1 MKAAAAVETASAQL
15 LARLCEVEEAAVERH
30 TRALLR
36 GLERRGILR
45 DLEALARIATDGR
58 GGGSDST
65 GAALAVGASPRAAPA
80 VGEAPGAR
88 ACLPA
93 ALADAPGAALTWFAT
108 AFELE
113 PFWPA
118 GTAGELPAGKA
129 RSFEIIEGQVP
140 DRDDALV
147 RVEVVAGGWKR
158 RGVVVI
164 PPAVRVVA

>member
-1 MKAAAAVETASAQL
+1 MD
-15 LARLCEVEEAAVERH
+15 
-30 TRALLR
+30 LLR

-45 DLEALARIATDGR
+45 DLEALARLAAEGFDSGRASADDAPVLGSASGDATGDA
-58 GGGSDST
+58 T
-65 GAALAVGASPRAAPA
+65 GPRAGVLAALGDV
-80 VGEAPGAR
+80 PGAV
-88 ACLPA
+88 LN
-93 ALADAPGAALTWFAT
+93 WFRT

-118 GTAGELPAGKA
+118 GTSGELPAGQA
-129 RSFEIIEGQVP
+129 RSFDIVEGRLP

-147 RVEVVAGGWKR
+147 RVEVVAGGWRR